1 MTVTHSKGSYE
12 IHFARLS
19 ELSIHLPTDC
29 PILTDTN
36 VGSIFPDLLKGR
48 PALQLPPGEEQKTL
62 ARFSEAIEWLASQRV
77 SRSAT
82 IIALG
87 GGVIGDLVGYVA
99 ASYMRGIKFIQVPTT
114 ILAQVDSS
122 IGGKVGVDLPQGK
135 NLVGAFHPPSSVVIC
150 TDALSNLD
158 ERQFTN
164 GMAEVWKYG
173 FIRDP
178 ELVEELR
185 ELNLNPSHP
194 QLEAIV
200 RRCIRHKRDVV
211 EADEMETSGLRATL
225 NFGHTIGHAI
235 EQATGYT
242 EYLHGEAI
250 SIGMVAEAQL
260 SENIGLAEKGTTHI
274 VQTSLASQGL
284 PTKLKEVI
292 PTNTLIQAMKLDKK
306 AKSGKLAF
314 SLLTRIGE
322 CKLVED
328 VPERD
333 TELAL
338 AEL

>member
-1 MTVTHSKGSYE
+1 MIVTHSKGEYQ
-12 IHFARLS
+12 IHFANLS
-19 ELSIHLPTDC
+19 ELQSHLPGDA
-29 PILTDTN
+29 PIITDTN

-62 ARFSEAIEWLASQRV
+62 TRFSEAIEWLASQKT

-99 ASYMRGIKFIQVPTT
+99 ASYMRGINFIQVPTT
-114 ILAQVDSS
+114 LLAQVDSS
-122 IGGKVGVDLPQGK
+122 VGGKVGVDLPQGK

-150 TDALSNLD
+150 TEALKTLD

-185 ELNLNPSHP
+185 DLNLNPSHP

-211 EADEMETSGLRATL
+211 EADEMEINGLRATL

-250 SIGMVAEAQL
+250 GIGMVAEAQL
-260 SENIGLAEKGTTHI
+260 SENLGLAQKGTTEK
-274 VQTSLASQGL
+274 VQSSLASQGL
-284 PTKLKEVI
+284 PTKLKEII
-292 PTNTLIQAMKLDKK
+292 PPETLIQAMRLDKK

-333 TELAL
+333 AELAL